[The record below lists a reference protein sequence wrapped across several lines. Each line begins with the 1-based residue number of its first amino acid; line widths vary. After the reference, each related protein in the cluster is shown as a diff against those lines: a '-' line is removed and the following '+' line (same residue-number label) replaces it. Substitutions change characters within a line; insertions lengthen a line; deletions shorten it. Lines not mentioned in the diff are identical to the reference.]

1 VTEKIKTQRMVL
13 KEHYDWAR
21 KDRSQFVRSRL
32 TQRYKQDCGA
42 TFPLARGTVAAMT
55 GEVCRERSGPN
66 RLLILQPSKMPR
78 QVRDV
83 GGWGSSGPP

>member
-1 VTEKIKTQRMVL
+1 MTVPGMTAANLFVPASPNAVNKTAVPP
-13 KEHYDWAR
+13 
-21 KDRSQFVRSRL
+21 
-32 TQRYKQDCGA
+32 
-42 TFPLARGTVAAMT
+42 FPLARGTVAAMT